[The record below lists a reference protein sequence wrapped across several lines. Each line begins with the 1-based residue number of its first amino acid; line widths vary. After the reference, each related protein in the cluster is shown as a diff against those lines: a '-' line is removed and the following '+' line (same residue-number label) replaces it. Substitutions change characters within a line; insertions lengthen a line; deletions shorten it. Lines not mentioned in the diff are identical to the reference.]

1 MEKVTGMR
9 AVLIMNPASG
19 MSVMAAGAGTAEKH
33 EEVILAA
40 LRTHGIEA
48 ELRYTTPEDL
58 GERLATQAAAEQA
71 DVVIAAGGDGTIHKV
86 AAGLIGSQSALGII
100 ALGTMNNLAH
110 SLHIPETIEEA
121 CAAVA
126 TGETIAIDAGKIN
139 DQCFFEV
146 AGIGLEAALFPSA
159 EEVKKAGVRST
170 LHGIISGLLISL
182 AYKPAKLRISIDEQ
196 GHHPYYALQVTIC
209 NSRYYGPQ
217 FELVPDAL
225 MDDGLLDVVIFKN
238 FSKLEYMRHVI
249 SIVLGKRAYQPKA
262 LHHRVKS
269 LRINADHP
277 VEIQAD
283 GLPHGYTPATVTVLP
298 GALRVRV
305 PVRAQ
310 LAFTPAAGQRSAE
323 RNSTSLIEQT
333 SSDASKE
340 KHPVN
345 VR

>member
-1 MEKVTGMR
+1 MENVTGMR

-19 MSVMAAGAGTAEKH
+19 MSVMAATAETTEKH

-48 ELRYTTPEDL
+48 ELRYTTPEDF
-58 GERLATQAAAEQA
+58 GERLAAQAAAEQA
-71 DVVIAAGGDGTIHKV
+71 DVVIAAGGDGTIHEV
-86 AAGLIGSQSALGII
+86 AAGLLGTQSALGII

-121 CAAVA
+121 CAAIA
-126 TGETIAIDAGKIN
+126 TGETISIDAGKIN
-139 DQCFFEV
+139 DHCFFEV

-159 EEVKKAGVRST
+159 EEVKSFGVRST
-170 LHGIISGLLISL
+170 LHGIIGGLLILL
-182 AYKPAKLRISIDEQ
+182 AYQPAKLRISIDEQ
-196 GHHPYYALQVTIC
+196 GHYPYHALQVTIC

-238 FSKLEYMRHVI
+238 FSKLEYMRHAI
-249 SIVLGKRAYQPKA
+249 SIVQGKRAYQPKA
-262 LHHRVKS
+262 LHRRVKS

-277 VEIQAD
+277 MEIQAD
-283 GLPHGYTPATVTVLP
+283 GLPHGQTPAMVTVLP

-305 PVRAQ
+305 PAGVQ
-310 LAFTPAAGQRSAE
+310 LASIPAIGQHSTEWNATPFT
-323 RNSTSLIEQT
+323 EQT
-333 SSDASKE
+333 SKDTCTE
-340 KHPVN
+340 KGPVN

>member
-1 MEKVTGMR
+1 MR
-9 AVLIMNPASG
+9 AVVIMNPASG
-19 MSVMAAGAGTAEKH
+19 MSVMAATAGTAEQH
-33 EEVILAA
+33 EEVILAT

-48 ELRYTTPEDL
+48 ELWYTTPEDP
-58 GERLATQAAAEQA
+58 GERLAAQAAAEQA
-71 DVVIAAGGDGTIHKV
+71 DVVIAAGGDGTIHE
-86 AAGLIGSQSALGII
+86 AATGLLGTRSALGII

-121 CAAVA
+121 CAAIA

-139 DQCFFEV
+139 DQYFFEV

-182 AYKPAKLRISIDEQ
+182 AYQPAKLRISIDKQ
-196 GHHPYYALQVTIC
+196 GHRPYHAFQVTIC
-209 NSRYYGPQ
+209 NARYYGPQ

-238 FSKLEYMRHVI
+238 LSKLEYIRHII
-249 SIVLGKRAYQPKA
+249 SIALGKRASQPKA
-262 LHHRVKS
+262 LHRRVKS
-269 LRINADHP
+269 LRINADRP
-277 VEIQAD
+277 MEIQAD
-283 GLPHGYTPATVTVLP
+283 GLPHGHTPATVTVLP

-310 LAFTPAAGQRSAE
+310 LASPPAAGQRSAE
-323 RNSTSLIEQT
+323 RNSRPLIEQMNN
-333 SSDASKE
+333 DASKE
-340 KHPVN
+340 KRPVN